1 MNQLLKII
9 FVLSLFNVPFF
20 SHAGLIFNY
29 HQLTLKNLDQINAIV
44 KEKIKES
51 KQAYSGKTVPLKEAL
66 QAIYSRPNSDDM
78 ISKIADSIKVKL
90 DEENAYESVF
100 EELIRE
106 AINALKNP
114 SKFKKDVQVTYA
126 IFLENTIAEFK
137 PELKNKGFEYKMME
151 KIANS
156 SIELSKEARKERQLR
171 LMSEGTSPSEMAK
184 KILESYEL
192 DTKNGQE
199 KSTAAGLEPSN
210 NDKKSEE

>member
-1 MNQLLKII
+1 MNPLLKFI
-9 FVLSLFNVPFF
+9 FVLFLMGVSFH
-20 SHAGLIFNY
+20 SEAGLIFNY
-29 HQLTLKNLDQINAIV
+29 HQLTLKNLDQINAMV

-51 KQAYSGKTVPLKEAL
+51 KLAYSGKTVPLKEAL

-90 DEENAYESVF
+90 DEESAYEGVF

-156 SIELSKEARKERQLR
+156 SIELTQEARKERQLR

-184 KILESYEL
+184 KILENYEL
-192 DTKNGQE
+192 ESKSRQE
-199 KSTAAGLEPSN
+199 KSAATGQEPSN
-210 NDKKSEE
+210 DDKKSEE